1 MSLSRLEETSLRRVT
16 LVYRGTVQLVIKGFS
31 GGSPDGR
38 GSMGVSGAGGRGFDS
53 GGTSAGMGGGF
64 VSGAGLGTSFGSRGM
79 GVSGSALKVV
89 GSF

>member
-1 MSLSRLEETSLRRVT
+1 
-16 LVYRGTVQLVIKGFS
+16 
-31 GGSPDGR
+31 
-38 GSMGVSGAGGRGFDS
+38 MGVSGAGGRGFDS